1 MIKSFYT
8 GLTSL
13 RTNQIS
19 IDVISNN
26 IANANTNGYKTAS
39 VNFVDLF
46 AQSIG
51 QTNVSPFQQQSG
63 LGVGVSGIG
72 LDFSDGATV
81 TSTRSEDFSMQGSS
95 FFVLEDQSGVINY
108 TRDGTF
114 SFDKDGYLVNGRGY
128 KVIQDITAADTGVA
142 AGNPRYICTD
152 DAADI
157 VAQMQIANFDNKN
170 GLERRGGNVYLES
183 VKSGNPQ
190 YGRSGNANFGIVN
203 QYSREMSN
211 VDLGLEFTGLIVS
224 SRAYSASA
232 KAITTS
238 DEILQELIN
247 IKR

>member
-13 RTNQIS
+13 RSNQAS

-26 IANANTNGYKTAS
+26 IANANTSGYKSAS

-51 QTNVSPFQQQSG
+51 ETNVSPFQQQSG
-63 LGVGVSGIG
+63 LGVGISGIG

-81 TSTRSEDFSMQGSS
+81 TSARSEDFSMQGPS
-95 FFVLEDQSGVINY
+95 FFVLEDQAGVLHY
-108 TRDGTF
+108 TRDGQFT
-114 SFDKDGYLVNGRGY
+114 FDKEGYLVNSRGF
-128 KVIQDITAADTGVA
+128 KVIQDVTAVDSGVP
-142 AGNPRYICTD
+142 AGNPRYVCTD
-152 DAADI
+152 DSDNITAK
-157 VAQMQIANFDNKN
+157 MQIANFDNKN
-170 GLERRGGNVYLES
+170 GLERRGGNVYIETA
-183 VKSGNPQ
+183 KSGVPT
-190 YGRSGNANFGIVN
+190 YGLSGTAGYGLVN
-203 QYSREMSN
+203 QFSREMSN
-211 VDLGLEFTGLIVS
+211 VDLGLEFSGLIVS

>member
-13 RTNQIS
+13 RSNQSS

-26 IANANTNGYKTAS
+26 IANANTNGYKASS

-63 LGVGVSGIG
+63 LGVGISGIG
-72 LDFSDGATV
+72 LDFSDGATI
-81 TSTRSEDFSMQGSS
+81 TSSRSEDFSMQGPS
-95 FFVLEDQSGVINY
+95 FFVLESQSGVLHY
-108 TRDGTF
+108 TRDGQFT
-114 SFDKDGYLVNGRGY
+114 FDKDGYLVNSRGF
-128 KVIQDITAADTGVA
+128 KVIQDVTAVDSGTAI
-142 AGNPRYICTD
+142 GNPRYVCTD
-152 DAADI
+152 DNADMTAAI
-157 VAQMQIANFDNKN
+157 QIANFDNKN
-170 GLERRGGNVYLES
+170 GLERQGGNVYLET
-183 VKSGNPQ
+183 VKSGTPT
-190 YGRSGNANFGIVN
+190 YGNSGDANFGIVN